1 MSETCPACNYMRD
14 EFACC
19 KCGIYAKPQSSL
31 AAMPGSVWLVIYQN
45 QLTNESG
52 VSAVI
57 SDEKRAQDYAKKCNT
72 NHHGSVFLAQQWTI
86 T

>member
-1 MSETCPACNYMRD
+1 MSDNCPLCGMDLAPYGFTRGPEPETP
-14 EFACC
+14 
-19 KCGIYAKPQSSL
+19 SSL